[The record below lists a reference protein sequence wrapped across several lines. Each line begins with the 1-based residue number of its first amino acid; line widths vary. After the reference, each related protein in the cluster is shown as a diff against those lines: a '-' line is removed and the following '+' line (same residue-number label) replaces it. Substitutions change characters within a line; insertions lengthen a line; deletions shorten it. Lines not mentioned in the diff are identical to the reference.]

1 MEDNYPLIE
10 ETIGHLR
17 FFGHFLHYQMGNKF
31 GRRRILKIMLEHM
44 EAARAEGRAR
54 ANTCAA
60 LENRCAVGGTTM
72 EAARA
77 EGRARV
83 EEGGILQREL
93 QDILHIQSGSLS
105 EIIIKIEAE
114 GLIEKTR
121 SEKDGR
127 QIVLRLTPEG
137 ERLARTYKAEHE
149 EKLRRLMSC
158 MSDEEMTELNMTL
171 TRLQQHWETLGDA
184 GFREGGEAD

>member
-44 EAARAEGRAR
+44 EK
-54 ANTCAA
+54 
-60 LENRCAVGGTTM
+60 ENVPDSLQEPGQAC
-72 EAARA
+72 EASS
-77 EGRARV
+77 
-83 EEGGILQREL
+83 GGILQRDL

-127 QIVLRLTPEG
+127 QILLRLTPEG
-137 ERLARTYKAEHE
+137 ERLARSYKAEHE
-149 EKLRRLMSC
+149 EKLRQLTSC
-158 MSDEEMTELNMTL
+158 LSDEEMKELNVTL
-171 TRLQQHWETLGDA
+171 RQLEQHWKDMDGSAFKNGCTNACGEDA
-184 GFREGGEAD
+184 GTEAE

>member
-31 GRRRILKIMLEHM
+31 GRRRILKIMLEHK
-44 EAARAEGRAR
+44 EAARIEEPVRAG
-54 ANTCAA
+54 TCAA
-60 LENRCAVGGTTM
+60 SENCCAAGGTGSS
-72 EAARA
+72 E
-77 EGRARV
+77 
-83 EEGGILQREL
+83 GILQREL

-127 QIVLRLTPEG
+127 QIILHLTPEG
-137 ERLARTYKAEHE
+137 EQLARTYKAEHE
-149 EKLRRLMSC
+149 GKLRQLMSC
-158 MSDEEMTELNMTL
+158 LSDEEMTDLNKML
-171 TRLQQHWETLGDA
+171 VRLENHWKELGDTA
-184 GFREGGEAD
+184 FKNGGTAENDENC

>member
-1 MEDNYPLIE
+1 MEDRYPLME

-44 EAARAEGRAR
+44 EAEGTTETTPAGTNP
-54 ANTCAA
+54 AGTGAASGAGCAA
-60 LENRCAVGGTTM
+60 GT
-72 EAARA
+72 AAA
-77 EGRARV
+77 S
-83 EEGGILQREL
+83 GGILQRDL

-105 EIIIKIEAE
+105 EVIIKIEAE

-137 ERLARTYKAEHE
+137 EKLARSYKAEHE
-149 EKLRRLMSC
+149 EKVRQLMSC
-158 MSDEEMTELNMTL
+158 LSDEEMRDLNATL
-171 TRLQQHWETLGDA
+171 ARLEQHWKEMETDTFKSSGMND
-184 GFREGGEAD
+184 

>member
-31 GRRRILKIMLEHM
+31 GRRRILKIMLEHK
-44 EAARAEGRAR
+44 EA
-54 ANTCAA
+54 
-60 LENRCAVGGTTM
+60 
-72 EAARA
+72 
-77 EGRARV
+77 ARV
-83 EEGGILQREL
+83 EEPARAGMCDASENCGTASSEGILQREL

-149 EKLRRLMSC
+149 EKLRHLTSC
-158 MSDEEMTELNMTL
+158 LSDEEMKDLNKTL
-171 TRLQQHWETLGDA
+171 SRLEEHWKELGDTA
-184 GFREGGEAD
+184 FKNGGTAENDEDC